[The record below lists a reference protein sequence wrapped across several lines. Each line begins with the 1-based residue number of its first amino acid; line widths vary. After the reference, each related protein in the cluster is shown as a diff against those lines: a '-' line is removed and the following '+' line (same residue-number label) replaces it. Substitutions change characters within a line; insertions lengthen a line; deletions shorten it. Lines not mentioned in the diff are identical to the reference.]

1 MLFFFNVLQV
11 LSWSKVRVS
20 VLMTNPWSAT
30 TFAKEGGLVMKLSN
44 ATLTNAQPGENAY
57 LPRTTAI
64 TERSKVSEE
73 ILSSQHRNFLLQVPR
88 GRENERPCKRGRSRS
103 RIQQPTFDN
112 RKNKEATFRTR
123 GTTTGSN
130 FICLHP
136 TTFTL
141 IMFISSCFEMRQIDL
156 TLVGILDKCYDM
168 YQCWN
173 CTLITKL
180 L

>member
-1 MLFFFNVLQV
+1 
-11 LSWSKVRVS
+11 
-20 VLMTNPWSAT
+20 MTNPWSAT

-44 ATLTNAQPGENAY
+44 ATLTNVQPGENAY

-64 TERSKVSEE
+64 TERSKVFEE
-73 ILSSQHRNFLLQVPR
+73 ILSSQHSNFLLQVPR

-136 TTFTL
+136 TSFTL

-156 TLVGILDKCYDM
+156 TLIGILVKCYDM
-168 YQCWN
+168 YQC
-173 CTLITKL
+173 
-180 L
+180 